1 MKFIEAKI
9 YNWDL
14 EENEET
20 VLINVANI
28 AWIADGGNEC
38 YIEMNYGND
47 PHEDKDGA
55 GCYWMHSRETYD
67 AIKNKILS

>member
-28 AWIADGGNEC
+28 AWIADAGNEC
-38 YIEMNYGND
+38 IIEMNYGND